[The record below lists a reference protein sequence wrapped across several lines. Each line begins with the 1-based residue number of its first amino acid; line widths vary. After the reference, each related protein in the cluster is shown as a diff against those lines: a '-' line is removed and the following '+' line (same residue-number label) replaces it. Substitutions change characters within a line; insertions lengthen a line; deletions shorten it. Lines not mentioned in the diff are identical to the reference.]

1 METGVS
7 NIHSYTGNTP
17 PHRAGIRVFRF
28 MGMGNGYFVAGTD
41 TGVGKTRVSCAL
53 LHAFAAAGKTAVGMK
68 PVAAGCENGAWPD
81 VELLAAA
88 SSVSVG
94 REHINPYALVP
105 PIAPHIAASRAG
117 VEIDLEVIRQAYLE
131 LRKRVDIVIVE
142 GAGGFLVPLNDQE
155 DMAAMVQALDLP
167 VLLVVGMRL
176 GCINHALLTAHA
188 VRAAQVPLAGW
199 VANRIDPEMAA
210 FEENILA
217 LERRLDC
224 PLLGILPFE
233 QNLDSAKLSVLL
245 DIARIRMDS

>member
-1 METGVS
+1 
-7 NIHSYTGNTP
+7 
-17 PHRAGIRVFRF
+17 
-28 MGMGNGYFVAGTD
+28 MGMGSGYFVTGTD

-53 LHAFAAAGKTAVGMK
+53 LHAFAATGKIVAGMK
-68 PVAAGCENGAWPD
+68 PVAAGYENGAWPD

-88 SSVSVG
+88 SSVSVR

-131 LRKRVDIVIVE
+131 LRKRADIVIVE
-142 GAGGFLVPLNDQE
+142 GAGGFLVPLNDHE

-188 VRAAQVPLAGW
+188 VRAAKLSLAGW

-210 FEENILA
+210 FEENVLT
-217 LERRLDC
+217 LQRRLDC
-224 PLLGILPFE
+224 PLLGILPYD
-233 QNLDSAKLSVLL
+233 QSHGTGDLSPLL
-245 DIARIRMDS
+245 DIAKIRMDF